1 VAPVMRA
8 RKEKVKRL
16 LFGMGIF
23 FLCYGPLSP
32 SGAVV
37 DRIVAVVNQ
46 EVITFSEIEK
56 WSHRFQEEIQTEDR
70 LERRE
75 RIQEVLRKVLDK
87 VIEEKLIE
95 QEARKSGIKV
105 TSKEVE
111 AAVED
116 VKQKNK
122 INQEELEKALVAE
135 GLTLETFKKELERG
149 ILRTK
154 FIQSTVKVEQ
164 KVGDKELIEFFQEN
178 VDQYRV
184 NESYRPAHI
193 LFLIPQ
199 EATPEQI
206 LGIRKKGQKVLE
218 RIREGADFA
227 EMALEYS
234 EDTSSRNGGGDLGY
248 FKKGELLPAL
258 EKEATKLHIGE
269 VSGLIRTELGFHILK
284 LLDRTG
290 GEPPPFEEIKEKVQ
304 ADYYE
309 REMEKAFQQ
318 FLSKLKEKSVIEIKL

>member
-1 VAPVMRA
+1 MR
-8 RKEKVKRL
+8 RKKGKVKRL
-16 LFGMGIF
+16 FVGMGIF
-23 FLCYGPLSP
+23 FLCHGPISP

-37 DRIVAVVNQ
+37 DRIVAVVNK

-56 WSHRFQEEIQTEDR
+56 WGRPFQEEIQVEDR

-75 RIQEVLRKVLDK
+75 RVQEVLRKVLDR
-87 VIEEKLIE
+87 VVEEKLIE

-105 TSKEVE
+105 TSKEIE
-111 AAVED
+111 AAVEE

-122 INQEELEKALVAE
+122 IDQEGLEKALAAE
-135 GLTLETFKKELERG
+135 GLTLEAFKKDLERR

-154 FIQSTVKVEQ
+154 FVHSAVKVEQ
-164 KVGDKELIEFFQEN
+164 KAGEKELIEFFQNN
-178 VDQYRV
+178 VNQYRV

-199 EATPEQI
+199 GATPEQI
-206 LGIRKKGQKVLE
+206 RGIRKKCQKVLE
-218 RIREGADFA
+218 RIKEGADFA
-227 EMALEYS
+227 KMAMEYS
-234 EDTSSRNGGGDLGY
+234 EDTSSRKEGGDLGE

-258 EKEATKLHIGE
+258 EKEAMRLQVGE
-269 VSGLIRTELGFHILK
+269 VSGLLRTEVGFHILK
-284 LLDRTG
+284 LLDRKG
-290 GEPPPFEEIKEKVQ
+290 GEPPPFEEIKEKVR

-309 REMEKAFQQ
+309 KELEKAYLQ